1 MVLLDDVFL
10 WSNATFR
17 TDTFVVLRDSAG
29 CLGSTTMGESPLTT
43 SDCLA
48 LRIKREN
55 ASVKET
61 SKAEKYDASNVTAQ
75 NHKL

>member
-1 MVLLDDVFL
+1 
-10 WSNATFR
+10 
-17 TDTFVVLRDSAG
+17 
-29 CLGSTTMGESPLTT
+29 MGESPLTT

-61 SKAEKYDASNVTAQ
+61 SKAEKYDASNMTAQ